1 MVKTARLEFTGVRV
15 VHWKWWLAAIPAVLL
30 VAGAL
35 GANLRHGQ
43 AVAAMVRSDPE
54 TILSDKTLRQVAIGV
69 GGPVYQSRCASCHG
83 AQAKGDVK
91 LGAPDLTSGEHLYG
105 QGRVAEIEFIA
116 RHGIRS
122 GDKRGWNLAS
132 MPAYASLQPYK
143 GEPLPSLTPGQIEDL
158 TQYLLLLAGG
168 AALPEAAQRGSKLFH
183 VGAGCYD
190 CHGQKAEGDPSIG
203 APSLVGHRWIYGDG
217 SHDDIY
223 RTLSAGRAG
232 MSPAFEKILSAAELR
247 GVAVYVA
254 CLSGGPI
261 HPAQA
266 E

>member
-1 MVKTARLEFTGVRV
+1 MRTFGR
-15 VHWKWWLAAIPAVLL
+15 KWWLLVASAALLGAALLGIRMKHGQDQAAVL
-30 VAGAL
+30 
-35 GANLRHGQ
+35 
-43 AVAAMVRSDPE
+43 RSDPE
-54 TILSDKTLRQVAIGV
+54 EVLSDPALRRVALGI
-69 GGPVYQSRCASCHG
+69 GGPTYKNSCAGCHG
-83 AQAKGDVK
+83 VTGKGDTS
-91 LGAPDLTSGEHLYG
+91 LGVPDLTGGEHLYG

-158 TQYLLLLAGG
+158 TQYVLFLAGRATDPQ
-168 AALPEAAQRGSKLFH
+168 AAEEGGKLFH

-190 CHGQKAEGDPSIG
+190 CHGQNAEGDASIG

-223 RTLSAGRAG
+223 RTLSGGRAG
-232 MSPAFEKILSAAELR
+232 MSPAFDKVLSASELR
-247 GVAVYVA
+247 AVAVYVA
-254 CLSGGPI
+254 ALSGTTI
-261 HPAQA
+261 QQA
-266 E
+266 EAR